1 MIIGAADT
9 LPALKERIGD
19 ANGAVLVFS
28 DLDAIDA
35 LNTITTRRA
44 SLVVLE
50 RLFALTTRGAAL
62 IHRIKADPTLKQS
75 EIRVL
80 AHNSDY
86 TRVIARMAPPSAPA
100 LDQRGTRRAARF
112 VIAAKVTI
120 EVDGKQGG
128 AGGPLDRRRAGRV
141 AGRVETES
149 ADRRGGHRR
158 ARRRAVQRSVAWT
171 KYEMRPT
178 GGPVYRAGIDF
189 ENADARRDRGVRRA
203 ASNVA
208 ITEFLIPNS

>member
-1 MIIGAADT
+1 MAETYTVIIGAADT
-9 LPALKERIGD
+9 LPALRERMGD

-50 RLFALTTRGAAL
+50 RLFAMTTRGAAL
-62 IHRIKADPTLKQS
+62 INRIKADPTLKQS

-86 TRVIARMAPPSAPA
+86 TRVIARVAPPSAPA

-120 EVDGKQGG
+120 EVHGKQAALVDLSAVGAQVVSPGVLKPNQRIAVAVTDEHGG
-128 AGGPLDRRRAGRV
+128 ARC
-141 AGRVETES
+141 S
-149 ADRRGGHRR
+149 AT
-158 ARRRAVQRSVAWT
+158 VAWT
-171 KYEMRPT
+171 KFEMRPT

-189 ENADARRDRGVRRA
+189 ENADAA
-203 ASNVA
+203 AIEA
-208 ITEFLIPNS
+208 FCARHRT

>member
-1 MIIGAADT
+1 IIGAADT

-35 LNTITTRRA
+35 LNTIKTRRA

-62 IHRIKADPTLKQS
+62 INRIKTDPALKQS

-86 TRVIARMAPPSAPA
+86 TRVIARVAPPSAPA

-112 VIAAKVTI
+112 VIAAKVTV
-120 EVDGKQGG
+120 EVDGKQAALVDLSSVG
-128 AGGPLDRRRAGRV
+128 AQVVSP
-141 AGRVETES
+141 
-149 ADRRGGHRR
+149 
-158 ARRRAVQRSVAWT
+158 
-171 KYEMRPT
+171 
-178 GGPVYRAGIDF
+178 
-189 ENADARRDRGVRRA
+189 GV
-203 ASNVA
+203 
-208 ITEFLIPNS
+208 LK